1 MSYAQAANRPNPV
14 AALGALGAP
23 AAFGV
28 LLVSGLAIK
37 AGIEQRDTTLVGVT
51 VPIDE
56 PPPPPEPL
64 PKPKDDTASKT
75 VTDQVPQYLP
85 PPRPDTQFTFDNS
98 GSGPIT
104 TLTGPGEVLGPVD
117 PVDFGIPTP
126 PITPRFDPVSAAP
139 RGNPGGW
146 VTDNDYRSSW
156 ISRGYSGV
164 ASFTLAIDAR
174 GRVTG
179 CTITSSTGYSAL
191 DEATCRLLE
200 SRARFD
206 PAKDT
211 SGNTVAGSYRSSI
224 RWRIPE

>member
-28 LLVSGLAIK
+28 LLVFGLAIK

-98 GSGPIT
+98 ASGPIT
-104 TLTGPGEVLGPVD
+104 TLTGPGEVLGTRQTGLME
-117 PVDFGIPTP
+117 FRIAELPTHSHLLDQVQVLADTIRQSHP
-126 PITPRFDPVSAAP
+126 ELAEPLIQRWT
-139 RGNPGGW
+139 G
-146 VTDNDYRSSW
+146 
-156 ISRGYSGV
+156 SGQQ
-164 ASFTLAIDAR
+164 F
-174 GRVTG
+174 
-179 CTITSSTGYSAL
+179 
-191 DEATCRLLE
+191 
-200 SRARFD
+200 
-206 PAKDT
+206 AK
-211 SGNTVAGSYRSSI
+211 V
-224 RWRIPE
+224 

>member
-28 LLVSGLAIK
+28 LLVFGLAIK

-85 PPRPDTQFTFDNS
+85 PPRPDTPFTFDKSAND
-98 GSGPIT
+98 PIT
-104 TLTGPGEVLGPVD
+104 TLTGPGELIGPVE

-126 PITPRFDPVSAAP
+126 PITPRFDPVTAAP